1 MDIFTAPTL
10 NTLPARSPIV
20 SRPIAPPFITE
31 YLNSGDDY
39 TRVRMSDGTVQTLQG
54 TRADRNN
61 NPGNLTGTLAGAQRR
76 GAIGIDHGGNYVFP
90 TVEAGHKAMAEM
102 VLNENANKS
111 IGDMI
116 EFYAPK
122 PKRDPVT
129 GELKPV
135 ANDLNN
141 TNRFYPGLIA
151 KQGFNL
157 QDRVGSLAPAQQQA
171 LLGAMMG
178 VEGYTG
184 APAAPMAP
192 AAPAATIPPLNT
204 TPAGPNPQKNFY
216 NDRIVRMAQN
226 GNYTPPAAGSMQAL
240 GMQQANAQFQADQ
253 AAAAQGSGGGG
264 GGWGGSPMA
273 VGAARAETKE
283 LGLLA
288 DPQVA
293 STVAQ
298 TTADAVQKASTRS
311 GPPKPLTKKEREK
324 WSPESLGLIAF
335 GLSLL
340 GGADM
345 DTALSAGMNTYES
358 LQDRKDRKKRQE
370 NIDALIAKQDPETQE
385 VLRLLGDDAKA
396 IATYIGGREQRKAAE
411 AEAQAQQAQF
421 AGDVASRDL
430 TPQMQNRIAYAKD
443 PAAEMVKIDEE
454 SQQVKSNLTTMQST
468 HDRILKDIDAIRQ
481 MVGGEFY
488 NDETGQIETITGM
501 SNDGNFFGAMDALVP
516 AISIIPRTKAKDY
529 AQRLDT
535 LKANIGFGELQRMRD
550 NSPTGGA
557 LGQVTERELN
567 FLQSV
572 LGAIG
577 TDTKYETLLQTLD
590 KAEQVYRDMLSA
602 AQTDY
607 GNYYGAPQTSG
618 AGAGQTFSFGGSSYE
633 VQ

>member
-10 NTLPARSPIV
+10 NMLAAPAPINTT
-20 SRPIAPPFITE
+20 PLMPPEIVE
-31 YLNSGDDY
+31 YVTSGDGF
-39 TRVRMSDGTVQTLQG
+39 TRARMSDGTVQTLRG

-76 GAIGIDHGGNYVFP
+76 GAIAVDHGGNYVFP
-90 TVEAGHKAMAEM
+90 TVEAGRKAMAEM
-102 VLNENANKS
+102 VLSENANKS
-111 IGDMI
+111 IGDMLNM
-116 EFYAPK
+116 YAP
-122 PKRDPVT
+122 P
-129 GELKPV
+129 GA
-135 ANDLNN
+135 ANDPND
-141 TNRFYPGLIA
+141 TNRLYPGMVA
-151 KQGFNL
+151 GAGFNL
-157 QDRVGSLAPAQQQA
+157 NDRVGSLAPAQQQA

-178 VEGYTG
+178 VEGYSG
-184 APAAPMAP
+184 APAP
-192 AAPAATIPPLNT
+192 
-204 TPAGPNPQKNFY
+204 
-216 NDRIVRMAQN
+216 
-226 GNYTPPAAGSMQAL
+226 
-240 GMQQANAQFQADQ
+240 Q
-253 AAAAQGSGGGG
+253 AAAVPVSLPSQQPKPRTYDDVFGAYDRAVLGNVPKSGRTYDDVFGAYDRAVTGVTPAAQPKPRS
-264 GGWGGSPMA
+264 SMA
-273 VGAARAETKE
+273 IGAARAETKE

-340 GGADM
+340 GGSDIDDAM
-345 DTALSAGMNTYES
+345 AAGVGIYES
-358 LQDRKDRKKRQE
+358 LQDRKDRKERQK

-411 AEAQAQQAQF
+411 AEARVQQAQF
-421 AGDVASRDL
+421 ASDVASRDL
-430 TPQMQNRIAYAKD
+430 TPQMQQRVVNAKD
-443 PAAEMVKIDEE
+443 PSAELVKIDDE
-454 SQQVKSNLTTMQST
+454 SRQVKSNLATMQST
-468 HDRILKDIDAIRQ
+468 HDRILRDIDAIRQ

-488 NDETGQIETITGM
+488 NDETGQIETVTGF
-501 SNDGNFFGAMDALVP
+501 SNDRNPLDALMP
-516 AISIIPRTKAKDY
+516 AMAIVPRTQAKDY

-590 KAEQVYRDMLSA
+590 KAEQVYREMLSA

-607 GNYYGAPQTSG
+607 ANYYGAPQTSG

>member
-31 YLNSGDDY
+31 YLDSGDGY

-61 NPGNLTGTLAGAQRR
+61 NPGNLTGTMAGAQRR

-90 TVEAGHKAMAEM
+90 TVEAGRKAMAEM

-116 EFYAPK
+116 NMYAP
-122 PKRDPVT
+122 P
-129 GELKPV
+129 GA
-135 ANDLNN
+135 ANDPKN
-141 TNRFYPGLIA
+141 TNRLYPGLIA
-151 KQGFNL
+151 GQGFNL
-157 QDRVGSLAPAQQQA
+157 QDRVGSLDPAQQQA

-178 VEGYTG
+178 VEGYSG

-192 AAPAATIPPLNT
+192 AAPTASILPLNT
-204 TPAGPNPQKNFY
+204 NPAGPNPQKNFY

-240 GMQQANAQFQADQ
+240 RMQQANAQFQADQ
-253 AAAAQGSGGGG
+253 AATSQGTGGG

-340 GGADM
+340 GGSDM
-345 DTALSAGMNTYES
+345 DTALSAGMNIYES
-358 LQDRKDRKKRQE
+358 LQSRKDRKERQE

-411 AEAQAQQAQF
+411 AEARAQQVQF

-430 TPQMQNRIAYAKD
+430 TPQMQNRIANAKD
-443 PAAEMVKIDEE
+443 PAGELVKIDEE
-454 SQQVKSNLTTMQST
+454 SRQVKNNLATMHST
-468 HDRILKDIDAIRQ
+468 HDRVLNDIDAIRQ

-488 NDETGQIETITGM
+488 NDETGQIETVRGM

-567 FLQSV
+567 FLQSI

-590 KAEQVYRDMLSA
+590 KAEQVYREMLSA

-607 GNYYGAPQTSG
+607 ANYYGAPQTN
-618 AGAGQTFSFGGSSYE
+618 GAGQTFSFGGSSYE

>member
-1 MDIFTAPTL
+1 MDIFTAPTF

-20 SRPIAPPFITE
+20 ARPVAAPFVTDYID
-31 YLNSGDDY
+31 SGPGY
-39 TRVRMSDGTVQTLQG
+39 TTVRMSDGTTQTLKG

-76 GAIGIDHGGNYVFP
+76 GAIGVDHGGNYIFP
-90 TVEAGHKAMAEM
+90 SADAGRKAMAEM

-111 IGDMI
+111 IGDMLNM
-116 EFYAPK
+116 YAP
-122 PKRDPVT
+122 P
-129 GELKPV
+129 GA
-135 ANDLNN
+135 ANDPKN
-141 TNRFYPGLIA
+141 TNRLYPGLIA

-157 QDRVGSLAPAQQQA
+157 QDNVGSLAPAQQQA

-178 VEGYTG
+178 VEGYSG
-184 APAAPMAP
+184 APAAQLASAAPVAP
-192 AAPAATIPPLNT
+192 AASPAPPAVNPMMLRAGSQNRGPAVTSPTATPMDF
-204 TPAGPNPQKNFY
+204 AGA
-216 NDRIVRMAQN
+216 AQN
-226 GNYTPPAAGSMQAL
+226 RI
-240 GMQQANAQFQADQ
+240 ANAQSQADQ
-253 AAAAQGSGGGG
+253 AANAQGTGGGG

-273 VGAARAETKE
+273 VGAGRAETKE

-293 STVAQ
+293 STVAE
-298 TTADAVQKASTRS
+298 TTANAVQKASSRS

-340 GGADM
+340 GGSDM
-345 DTALSAGMNTYES
+345 DTALSAGMNIYDS
-358 LQDRKDRKKRQE
+358 LQSRKDRKERQK
-370 NIDALIAKQDPETQE
+370 NIDELIAKQDPETQE

-411 AEAQAQQAQF
+411 AEAQARQAQF

-430 TPQMQNRIAYAKD
+430 TPQMQQRVANAKD
-443 PAAEMVKIDEE
+443 PAGELVKIDEE
-454 SQQVKSNLTTMQST
+454 SRQVKGNLATMQST
-468 HDRILKDIDAIRQ
+468 HDRILSDIDAIRQ

-488 NDETGQIETITGM
+488 NDETGQIETVTGM

-535 LKANIGFGELQRMRD
+535 LKANIGFGELQKMRD

-557 LGQVTERELN
+557 LGQVTERELG

-590 KAEQVYRDMLSA
+590 KAEQVYREMLSA

-607 GNYYGAPQTSG
+607 AKYYGAPQTNNAS
-618 AGAGQTFSFGGSSYE
+618 AARTYSFGGSSYE

>member
-10 NTLPARSPIV
+10 NTLAAPAPINTT
-20 SRPIAPPFITE
+20 PLMPPEIVDYVT
-31 YLNSGDDY
+31 SGDGF
-39 TRVRMSDGTVQTLQG
+39 TRVRMSDGSVQTLRG
-54 TRADRNN
+54 NRADRNN
-61 NPGNLTGTLAGAQRR
+61 NPGNLAGTLRGAQRR
-76 GAIGIDHGGNYVFP
+76 GAIGVDHGGYYIFP
-90 TVEAGHKAMAEM
+90 NVQAGQRAMASM
-102 VLNENANKS
+102 VLDESADKT
-111 IGDMI
+111 IGDMLNM
-116 EFYAPK
+116 YAP
-122 PKRDPVT
+122 P
-129 GELKPV
+129 GA
-135 ANDLNN
+135 ANDPNN
-141 TNRFYPGLIA
+141 TNRFYPDMIQGA
-151 KQGFNL
+151 GFNM
-157 QDRVGSLAPAQQQA
+157 QDRVGSLSPERQQA
-171 LLGAMMG
+171 LISAMMG
-178 VEGYTG
+178 VEGYSG
-184 APAAPMAP
+184 APAP
-192 AAPAATIPPLNT
+192 
-204 TPAGPNPQKNFY
+204 
-216 NDRIVRMAQN
+216 
-226 GNYTPPAAGSMQAL
+226 
-240 GMQQANAQFQADQ
+240 Q
-253 AAAAQGSGGGG
+253 AAAPTVAAQQPRPRTYDDVFGAYDRAVLGDVPKSGRTYDDVFGAYDRAVTGVTPAAKPKPRP
-264 GGWGGSPMA
+264 SMA
-273 VGAARAETKE
+273 IGAARAETKE

-293 STVAQ
+293 SSVLQ
-298 TTADAVQKASTRS
+298 TTANAVQEASTRS

-340 GGADM
+340 GGSDM
-345 DTALSAGMNTYES
+345 DQAMAAGLGTYES
-358 LQDRKDRKKRQE
+358 LQDRKDRKERQK

-411 AEAQAQQAQF
+411 AEARVQQAQF

-430 TPQMQNRIAYAKD
+430 TPQMQQRVVNAKD
-443 PAAEMVKIDEE
+443 PAAELVKIDDE
-454 SQQVKSNLTTMQST
+454 SRQVKANLATMQST

-488 NDETGQIETITGM
+488 NDETGQIETVTGF
-501 SNDGNFFGAMDALVP
+501 SNDKNPLDALVP
-516 AISIIPRTKAKDY
+516 FTAIVPRTKAKDY

-590 KAEQVYRDMLSA
+590 KAEQVYREMLSA

-607 GNYYGAPQTSG
+607 SNYYGAPQTNG

>member
-1 MDIFTAPTL
+1 MDIFTAPTF

-20 SRPIAPPFITE
+20 ARPVAAPFVTDYID
-31 YLNSGDDY
+31 SGPGF
-39 TRVRMSDGTVQTLQG
+39 TTVRMSDGTTQTLKG

-76 GAIGIDHGGNYVFP
+76 GAIGVDHGGNYIFP
-90 TVEAGHKAMAEM
+90 SADAGRKAMAEM

-111 IGDMI
+111 IGDMLNM
-116 EFYAPK
+116 YAP
-122 PKRDPVT
+122 P
-129 GELKPV
+129 GA
-135 ANDLNN
+135 ANDPKN
-141 TNRFYPGLIA
+141 TNRLYPGLIA

-157 QDRVGSLAPAQQQA
+157 QASVGSLAPAQQQA

-178 VEGYTG
+178 VEGYSG
-184 APAAPMAP
+184 APAAPTAG
-192 AAPAATIPPLNT
+192 AAPMMAGAA
-204 TPAGPNPQKNFY
+204 GVNPQKNFY

-253 AAAAQGSGGGG
+253 ADQAANAQGTGGGGGG
-264 GGWGGSPMA
+264 GGWGGRPRA
-273 VGAARAETKE
+273 GGAARAETQE
-283 LGLLA
+283 LGVLA

-293 STVAQ
+293 STVAE
-298 TTADAVQKASTRS
+298 TTADAVAQVANSPKE
-311 GPPKPLTKKEREK
+311 PKPLTKKEREK

-340 GGADM
+340 GGSDM

-411 AEAQAQQAQF
+411 AEARAQQAQF

-430 TPQMQNRIAYAKD
+430 TPQMQQRVANAKD
-443 PAAEMVKIDEE
+443 PAGELVKIDEE
-454 SQQVKSNLTTMQST
+454 SRQVKGNLATMQST
-468 HDRILKDIDAIRQ
+468 HDRILSDIDAIRQ

-488 NDETGQIETITGM
+488 NDETGQIETVRGM
-501 SNDGNFFGAMDALVP
+501 SNDKNPLDALVP
-516 AISIIPRTKAKDY
+516 FTAIVPRTKAKDY

-535 LKANIGFGELQRMRD
+535 LKANIGFGELQKMRD

-557 LGQVTERELN
+557 LGQVTERELG

-590 KAEQVYRDMLSA
+590 KAEQVYREMLSA

-607 GNYYGAPQTSG
+607 ANYYGAPQTNNAS
-618 AGAGQTFSFGGSSYE
+618 AARTYSFGG
-633 VQ
+633 

>member
-10 NTLPARSPIV
+10 NMLAAPAPINTT
-20 SRPIAPPFITE
+20 PLMPPEIVE
-31 YLNSGDDY
+31 YVTSGDGF
-39 TRVRMSDGTVQTLQG
+39 TRARMSDGTVQTLRG

-61 NPGNLTGTLAGAQRR
+61 NPGNLAGTLAGARRR
-76 GAIGIDHGGNYVFP
+76 GAIGVDHGGYYIFP
-90 TVEAGHKAMAEM
+90 NVQAGQKAMTSM
-102 VLNENANKS
+102 VLDESADKT
-111 IGDMI
+111 IGDML

-122 PKRDPVT
+122 PKRDPET
-129 GELKPV
+129 GELIPV
-135 ANDLNN
+135 ANDLIN
-141 TNRFYPGLIA
+141 TNRFYPDMIA
-151 KQGFNL
+151 GAGFNL
-157 QDRVGSLAPAQQQA
+157 NDRVGSLSPERQQA
-171 LLGAMMG
+171 LIGAMMG
-178 VEGYTG
+178 VEGYSG
-184 APAAPMAP
+184 APAP
-192 AAPAATIPPLNT
+192 
-204 TPAGPNPQKNFY
+204 
-216 NDRIVRMAQN
+216 
-226 GNYTPPAAGSMQAL
+226 
-240 GMQQANAQFQADQ
+240 Q
-253 AAAAQGSGGGG
+253 AAAVPVSLPSQQPKPRTYDDVFGAYDRAVLGNVPKSGRTYDDVFGAYDRAVTGVTPAAQPKPRS
-264 GGWGGSPMA
+264 SMA
-273 VGAARAETKE
+273 IGAARAETKE

-340 GGADM
+340 GGSDIDDAM
-345 DTALSAGMNTYES
+345 AAGVGIYES
-358 LQDRKDRKKRQE
+358 LQDRKDRKERQK

-454 SQQVKSNLTTMQST
+454 SRQVKSNLATMQST
-468 HDRILKDIDAIRQ
+468 HDRILRDIDAIRQ

-488 NDETGQIETITGM
+488 NDETGQIESVTGF
-501 SNDGNFFGAMDALVP
+501 SNDRNPLDALIP
-516 AISIIPRTKAKDY
+516 AMAIVPRTQAKDY

-590 KAEQVYRDMLSA
+590 KAEQVYREMLSA

-607 GNYYGAPQTSG
+607 ANYYGAPQTNG